1 MQTETLTPTN
11 EIISAEAGIIK
22 IMNEQYFLF
31 NQRKSDRKKIVKSY
45 SQKELWARTATLI
58 EALIAEK
65 VNFPIS
71 NVNLALLEK
80 KQEEYLLRKQVALLN
95 EPWLPYHF
103 AVIRSENMTGE
114 KVSPNQ
120 FRRSARVINR
130 ALIKKAIKEF
140 GLEKENTVIVAPYR
154 AGCFPALEA
163 YKMGFTKIL
172 GIDVKRDESNAK
184 KKAYVSYVS
193 QMPKFNSSTK
203 FLITE
208 PMNAS
213 GDSMSEVLQEL
224 LQSGVATENIFSV
237 HAITSPEGV
246 VRIVEEFG
254 IQMIIGAMDECLN
267 VEVFITG
274 TGIGDYGDLSCEG
287 LSPKWLAYF
296 FRCLFSNL
304 KDKEQFLTRVMSHK
318 NAA

>member
-172 GIDVKRDESNAK
+172 GIYLK
-184 KKAYVSYVS
+184 KYTY
-193 QMPKFNSSTK
+193 
-203 FLITE
+203 
-208 PMNAS
+208 
-213 GDSMSEVLQEL
+213 
-224 LQSGVATENIFSV
+224 
-237 HAITSPEGV
+237 
-246 VRIVEEFG
+246 
-254 IQMIIGAMDECLN
+254 
-267 VEVFITG
+267 
-274 TGIGDYGDLSCEG
+274 
-287 LSPKWLAYF
+287 
-296 FRCLFSNL
+296 
-304 KDKEQFLTRVMSHK
+304 
-318 NAA
+318 